1 MFLNYIKI
9 AWRNLIRNRTFSA
22 INIVGLAIGLATC
35 LLISLYVLD
44 ELSYDRFHTKA
55 DRIVRVIFR
64 GTSAGGRI
72 NESTVMPPVAQT
84 LHRDYP
90 EVLEATRLRD
100 AGSPLISY
108 GSKTFKEASIA
119 FADSNFT
126 QVFTLPFME
135 GDPKTALIQ
144 PNTAVISETMARKYF
159 GNANPMGHILT
170 IKSWNTS
177 LKITGVMKDIP
188 ANSHFHKDMLIAMA
202 GNQEARS
209 PSWMM
214 SEYYTYL
221 VLPEGYAYKQ
231 LEAKLPQVIEKYIG
245 PQLQQGM
252 GMSLAE
258 FRRKGNNIGLY
269 LQPLTD
275 IHLHSDFAFDLSA
288 PGNRQYVYLFSAIA
302 VFILIIACINFMN
315 LSTAG
320 SAKRA
325 REVGIRKV
333 LGSVRQS
340 LASQFLIESMLLTA
354 FALVLAYVLVLMAL
368 PAFNEFTGKTLRV
381 NMLANPW
388 ILPSLLLFG
397 MFVGLLA
404 GSYPAFFLSS
414 FKPVS
419 VLKGGTF
426 KAVPNRLNLRSG
438 LVVFQF
444 FIAVTLIAGTLVVY
458 RQLSYI
464 QHKTLGYTKEQVLV
478 LPETWLLG
486 DKETAFR
493 DEIVRDARVI
503 NASTSGY
510 VPAGP
515 SNNNNFFVSPESNSS
530 QLVKTLRYDVD
541 YNYLSVLG
549 MKLAAGRNFS
559 RAYGTD
565 SSGVILNETA
575 AKTFGWAQNAI
586 GHHITHTDNDGTQ
599 RTFTVIGVVKDFHFK
614 SLHEAI
620 SPLVMVLGR
629 NTGTIILKVNPNDIS
644 GLLATLQQ
652 KWQQLMPDAPFTYS
666 FLDERFANT
675 YRAEQNTGLILGLF
689 SGLTIFIACLGLFG
703 LAMFTAEQRKKEIG
717 VRKVLGASVMSVVAL
732 LSADFLKLVGIALAL
747 AIPIAWYAMH
757 VWLQDFAYRVE
768 LDWWLFALA
777 GVLAILIALATV
789 SLQSIKAALVNPIR
803 SLKSE

>member
-44 ELSYDRFHTKA
+44 ELSYDRFHAKA

-64 GTSAGGRI
+64 GSSAGGRI

-108 GSKTFKEASIA
+108 GNKTFKESSIA
-119 FADSNFT
+119 FVDSNFT
-126 QVFTLPFME
+126 QVFTLPFVE
-135 GDPKTALIQ
+135 GDPKTALTQ
-144 PNTAVISETMARKYF
+144 PNTAVISESMARKYF
-159 GNANPMGHILT
+159 GNASPMGNMLT
-170 IKSWNTS
+170 LKSWNTTV
-177 LKITGVMKDIP
+177 KITGVMKDIP
-188 ANSHFHKDMLIAMA
+188 ANSHFHKDMLMAMA
-202 GNQEARS
+202 GNQEAKS

-221 VLPEGYAYKQ
+221 VLPDGYDYKQ
-231 LEAKLPQVIEKYIG
+231 LEAKLPQVIGKYIG

-258 FRRKGNNIGLY
+258 FRRKGNDIGLY

-275 IHLHSDFAFDLSA
+275 IHLHSDFAFDLSP
-288 PGNRQYVYLFSAIA
+288 PGNKQYVYLFSVIA
-302 VFILIIACINFMN
+302 LFILVIACINFMN

-320 SAKRA
+320 SSRRA

-354 FALVLAYVLVLMAL
+354 FALVLAYGLVLMAL
-368 PAFNEFTGKTLRV
+368 PAFNEFTGKTLSI
-381 NMLANPW
+381 NLLARPW
-388 ILPSLLLFG
+388 ILPALLVFG
-397 MFVGLLA
+397 LFVGLLA
-404 GSYPAFFLSS
+404 GSYPAFFLSA

-426 KAVPNRLNLRSG
+426 KAVPNRLSLRSG

-486 DKETAFR
+486 DKEAAFR
-493 DEIVRDARVI
+493 EQILQDRRII
-503 NASTSGY
+503 SASVSGY

-515 SNNNNFFVSPESNSS
+515 SNNNNFFVAPESNTA

-541 YNYLSVLG
+541 YDYLSVLG

-559 RAYGTD
+559 KAYGTD

-575 AKTFGWAQNAI
+575 AKTFGWPTNAL
-586 GHHITHTDNDGTQ
+586 GRHITHTDNDGTR

-620 SPLVMVLGR
+620 SPLVMVLGK
-629 NTGTIILKVNPNDIS
+629 NTGTIILKVNPADIS
-644 GLLATLQQ
+644 GLLTSLQKQ
-652 KWQQLMPDAPFTYS
+652 WQQFMPDAPFTYS

-703 LAMFTAEQRKKEIG
+703 LAMFTAEQRQKEIG
-717 VRKVLGASVMSVVAL
+717 VRKVLGASVMSVAAL
-732 LSADFLKLVGIALAL
+732 LSADFLKLVGIALVL
-747 AIPIAWYAMH
+747 AIPVAWYAMS
-757 VWLQDFAYRVE
+757 VWLQDFAYRIE
-768 LDWWLFALA
+768 LDWWLFALS
-777 GVLAILIALATV
+777 GIVAIIIALVTV
-789 SLQSIKAALVNPIR
+789 SFQSIKAALVNPIR

>member
-44 ELSYDRFHTKA
+44 ELSYDRFHAKA

-64 GTSAGGRI
+64 GSSSGGRI

-84 LHRDYP
+84 LRRDYP

-108 GSKTFKEASIA
+108 GSKTFKESSIA
-119 FADSNFT
+119 FVDSNFT
-126 QVFTLPFME
+126 QVFTLPFVE
-135 GDPKTALIQ
+135 GDPKMALIQ

-159 GNANPMGHILT
+159 GSANPMGHILT

-177 LKITGVMKDIP
+177 LKITGVMQDIP
-188 ANSHFHKDMLIAMA
+188 ANSHFHKDMLMAMA

-221 VLPEGYAYKQ
+221 VLPDGYNYRQ

-258 FRRKGNNIGLY
+258 FRRKGNDIGLY

-288 PGNRQYVYLFSAIA
+288 PGNRQYVYLFSVIA
-302 VFILIIACINFMN
+302 AFILIIACINFMN

-354 FALVLAYVLVLMAL
+354 FALVLAYCLVLMAL
-368 PAFNEFTGKTLRV
+368 PAFNEFAGKTLSV
-381 NMLANPW
+381 NLLARPW
-388 ILPSLLLFG
+388 ILPAILLFG
-397 MFVGLLA
+397 LFVGLLA

-414 FKPVS
+414 FKPVA

-486 DKETAFR
+486 DKEAAFR
-493 DEIVRDARVI
+493 EEIVRDARVL
-503 NASTSGY
+503 NASVSGY

-515 SNNNNFFVSPESNSS
+515 SNNNNFFVSPETNAS

-629 NTGTIILKVNPNDIS
+629 NTGTIILKVNPTDIS

-703 LAMFTAEQRKKEIG
+703 LAMFTAEQRQKEIG

-732 LSADFLKLVGIALAL
+732 LSADFLKLVGIALVL
-747 AIPIAWYAMH
+747 AIPIAWYAMS
-757 VWLQDFAYRVE
+757 VWLQDFAYRIE

-777 GVLAILIALATV
+777 GILAIVIALATV
-789 SLQSIKAALVNPIR
+789 SAQSIKAALVNPIR

>member
-44 ELSYDRFHTKA
+44 ELSYDRFHAKA

-64 GTSAGGRI
+64 GSSSGGRI

-84 LHRDYP
+84 LRRDYP

-108 GSKTFKEASIA
+108 GSKTFKESSIA
-119 FADSNFT
+119 FVDSNFT
-126 QVFTLPFME
+126 QVFTLPFVE

-159 GNANPMGHILT
+159 GSVNPMGHILT

-177 LKITGVMKDIP
+177 LKITGVMQDIP

-221 VLPEGYAYKQ
+221 VLPDGYNYRQ

-258 FRRKGNNIGLY
+258 FRRKGNDIGLY

-288 PGNRQYVYLFSAIA
+288 PGNRQYVYLFSVIA
-302 VFILIIACINFMN
+302 AFILIIACINFMN

-354 FALVLAYVLVLMAL
+354 FALVLAYCLVLMAL
-368 PAFNEFTGKTLRV
+368 PAFNEFTGKTLSV
-381 NMLANPW
+381 NLLARPW
-388 ILPSLLLFG
+388 ILPAILLFG
-397 MFVGLLA
+397 LFVGLLA

-414 FKPVS
+414 FKPVA

-486 DKETAFR
+486 DKEAAFR
-493 DEIVRDARVI
+493 EEIVRDARVL
-503 NASTSGY
+503 NASVSGY

-515 SNNNNFFVSPESNSS
+515 SNNNNFFVSPETNTS

-629 NTGTIILKVNPNDIS
+629 NTGTIILKVNPTDIS

-703 LAMFTAEQRKKEIG
+703 LAMFTAEQRQKEIG

-732 LSADFLKLVGIALAL
+732 LSADFLKLVGIALVL
-747 AIPIAWYAMH
+747 AIPIAWYAMS
-757 VWLQDFAYRVE
+757 VWLQDFAYRIE

-777 GVLAILIALATV
+777 GILAIVIALATV
-789 SLQSIKAALVNPIR
+789 SAQSIKAALVNPIR

>member
-44 ELSYDRFHTKA
+44 ELSYDRFHAKA

-64 GTSAGGRI
+64 GSSSGGRI

-84 LHRDYP
+84 LRRDYP

-108 GSKTFKEASIA
+108 GSKTFKESSIA
-119 FADSNFT
+119 FVDSNFT
-126 QVFTLPFME
+126 QVFTLPFVE

-159 GNANPMGHILT
+159 GSANPMGHILT

-177 LKITGVMKDIP
+177 LKITGVMQDIP

-221 VLPEGYAYKQ
+221 VLPDGYNYRQ

-258 FRRKGNNIGLY
+258 FRRKGNDIGLY

-275 IHLHSDFAFDLSA
+275 IHLYSDFAFDLSA
-288 PGNRQYVYLFSAIA
+288 PGNRQYVYLFSVIA
-302 VFILIIACINFMN
+302 AFILIIACINFMN

-354 FALVLAYVLVLMAL
+354 FALVLAYCLVLMAL
-368 PAFNEFTGKTLRV
+368 PAFNEFTGKTLSV
-381 NMLANPW
+381 NLLARPW
-388 ILPSLLLFG
+388 ILPAILLFG
-397 MFVGLLA
+397 LFVGLLA

-414 FKPVS
+414 FKPVA

-486 DKETAFR
+486 DKEAAFR
-493 DEIVRDARVI
+493 EEIVRDARVL
-503 NASTSGY
+503 NASVSGY

-515 SNNNNFFVSPESNSS
+515 SNNNNFFVSPETNTS

-629 NTGTIILKVNPNDIS
+629 NTGTIILKVNPKDIN

-652 KWQQLMPDAPFTYS
+652 TWQQLMPDAPFTYS

-675 YRAEQNTGLILGLF
+675 YRAEQKTGLILGLF

-703 LAMFTAEQRKKEIG
+703 LAMFTAEQRQKEIG

-732 LSADFLKLVGIALAL
+732 LSADFLKLVGIALVL
-747 AIPIAWYAMH
+747 AIPIAWYAMS
-757 VWLQDFAYRVE
+757 VWLQDFAYRIE

-777 GVLAILIALATV
+777 GVLAIVIALATV